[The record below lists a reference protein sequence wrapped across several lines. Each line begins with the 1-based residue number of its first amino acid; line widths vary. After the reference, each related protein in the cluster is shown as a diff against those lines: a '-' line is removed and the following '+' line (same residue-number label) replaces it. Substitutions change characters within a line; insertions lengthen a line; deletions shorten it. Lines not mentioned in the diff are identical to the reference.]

1 MELTKEQQ
9 LALQEV
15 RKVMYD
21 RLRTFCFT
29 QEMLKD
35 KSVFQLLNLLH
46 LLSGHRNYLGMF
58 SHTCI
63 VLEEIFGADAFWDK
77 PAVPPETDEEKDQHP
92 LEEGKPVV
100 H

>member
-1 MELTKEQQ
+1 MELTKDQQ

-29 QEMLKD
+29 EEMLRD
-35 KSVFQLLNLLH
+35 KSLHQLLTLLH
-46 LLSGHRNYLGMF
+46 LMIGHRNYLGMF
-58 SHTCI
+58 TQTWI
-63 VLEEIFGADAFWDK
+63 VLEEIFGADVFWDK
-77 PAVPPETDEEKDQHP
+77 PIVEPKEEKKDQVD
-92 LEEGKPVV
+92 LEDQKPVV